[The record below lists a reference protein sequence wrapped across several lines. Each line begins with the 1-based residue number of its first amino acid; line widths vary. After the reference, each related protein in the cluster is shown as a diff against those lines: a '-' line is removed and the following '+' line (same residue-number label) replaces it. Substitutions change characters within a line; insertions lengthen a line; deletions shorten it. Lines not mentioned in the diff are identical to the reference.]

1 MGSRGFETA
10 RGDSDSL
17 IESQGKATLGRI
29 RWFPTYVHTEE
40 GHGQFVTCRPKR
52 RDEPHVPLGAHFTRL
67 PLSAPRSRHH
77 LHDTIIE
84 YSRIRPTPVPN
95 PIVVT
100 RRIPSSVSLESGGVS
115 GKRNVCRDGTR
126 GDIST
131 NHEGACGWGQ
141 NMRVWY
147 R

>member
-1 MGSRGFETA
+1 VSKQREA
-10 RGDSDSL
+10 SL
-17 IESQGKATLGRI
+17 ILSLNPKGR
-29 RWFPTYVHTEE
+29 VHSAVFVGSPHTCTQKRV
-40 GHGQFVTCRPKR
+40 HGQIITRRPKR